1 MVNRRIHSAAHRGL
15 PEAQAPSAGHR
26 AGGGC
31 SLQCRVARVRGL
43 PQGCRHRYSR
53 GCSWRAGPAEIHAPR
68 SRSRC
73 AAARSSVRGINGS
86 AAVLCRR
93 PNPARATTGATRAAL
108 PRDAFARSRSPGAVS
123 AWVTHAC
130 QVFSKCAALLDGG
143 PTIRND
149 NGGPLRRCDGR
160 IGQRRSVVRCGQGD
174 ANATTRNDRE
184 RAMPPASNAA
194 DPTRLGQRWRGAC
207 RGRAKI
213 RGPMAR
219 DCGTGFIHCGGQTDR
234 RFAAEMR

>member
-26 AGGGC
+26 AGGGY

-160 IGQRRSVVRCGQGD
+160 IGQRRSVVRWQGD
-174 ANATTRNDRE
+174 ANATTRN
-184 RAMPPASNAA
+184 AA
-194 DPTRLGQRWRGAC
+194 C
-207 RGRAKI
+207 IERGRPNPFGSA
-213 RGPMAR
+213 MAR
-219 DCGTGFIHCGGQTDR
+219 RVPRPGKNSWSDGAGLWNRLYTLWRADRPAICGRNAVVH
-234 RFAAEMR
+234 